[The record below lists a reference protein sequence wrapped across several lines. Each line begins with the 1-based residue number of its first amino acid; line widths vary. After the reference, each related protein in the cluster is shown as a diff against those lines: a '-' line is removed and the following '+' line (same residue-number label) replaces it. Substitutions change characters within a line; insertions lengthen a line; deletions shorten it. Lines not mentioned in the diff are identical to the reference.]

1 MKFPLDSKKKYQL
14 KKRLMPIKKDVMQ
27 LANPKILIKNKRK
40 LLKKTTSW
48 IWCVYSFSFIC
59 YSCIVIYDK
68 MSRNIF
74 YASNV
79 QTDLFPNNTRIK
91 FDQYIDIND
100 LNYIKDDIEV
110 GISKILFDNK
120 QSYLISPDINKPHF
134 MLEQT
139 ILAQS
144 LGNQFMGTMN
154 VDDGEQGKIV
164 KWGDGGYGEGL
175 FNIES
180 SNDYIFVNQCR
191 SSELM
196 IVHFHKDRYFSNV
209 MIVTTSNTI
218 IHHIYM
224 HQKECFYLDTFINH
238 INKVLKNVTFYNN
251 KNKQHTITSDL
262 VNKKT
267 YITWIE
273 CGTVHS

>member
-1 MKFPLDSKKKYQL
+1 
-14 KKRLMPIKKDVMQ
+14 
-27 LANPKILIKNKRK
+27 
-40 LLKKTTSW
+40 
-48 IWCVYSFSFIC
+48 
-59 YSCIVIYDK
+59 

-79 QTDLFPNNTRIK
+79 QTDLFPNNSRTK

-110 GISKILFDNK
+110 GISKISFDNK

-134 MLEQT
+134 MLEQP
-139 ILAQS
+139 ILPQT
-144 LGNQFMGTMN
+144 LGNQFMSTMN

-164 KWGDGGYGEGL
+164 KWGDGGYGESL

-238 INKVLKNVTFYNN
+238 INNVLEMF
-251 KNKQHTITSDL
+251 HSIMIRIM
-262 VNKKT
+262 KT
-267 YITWIE
+267 KIILI
-273 CGTVHS
+273 